1 MKIVRLMLI
10 IALAGT
16 AACGG
21 AEEDEKKGGDP
32 FAACS
37 RDVLEADLE
46 MPGPL
51 AGPGVDPAT
60 GALKPPPSGSAY
72 MVSTTY
78 LTLNQAQEAQARF
91 GELMGPLQESLAAQ
105 AGLVALQ
112 FGTSKA
118 CGTARTLSI
127 WVSQEGMYDFVL
139 GPAHTEAMSSIG
151 EISRGGSVVAHW
163 EASSPDAMTWEEAA
177 RQVGALDGPF
187 Y

>member
-1 MKIVRLMLI
+1 MKTIGFMLS

-16 AACGG
+16 AACDS
-21 AEEDEKKGGDP
+21 ADNEKKNETP
-32 FAACS
+32 ITACS
-37 RDVLEADLE
+37 RGALEADLE

-60 GALKPPPSGSAY
+60 GTLKPPPSGSAY

-78 LTLNQAQEAQARF
+78 LDLDQSQEAQARF
-91 GELMGPLQESLAAQ
+91 GELMGPIQESLAMQ

-112 FGTSKA
+112 VGSSKA

-127 WVSQEGMYDFVL
+127 WASQQGMYDFVL
-139 GPAHTEAMSSIG
+139 GPAHTEAMNSIG
-151 EISRGGSVVAHW
+151 EISRGGSIVAHW
-163 EASSPDAMTWEEAA
+163 EASSPDAVSWDEAA
-177 RQVGALDGPF
+177 KQLGALNGPF